1 MSGTASEP
9 SGPRRLSYARSSYVV
24 PARVAMVHA
33 VMAGKRRE
41 DPFTK
46 VVGEKRGTEGVRA
59 PTGDVMP
66 IVTASVASA
75 LIERAGIGRDDE
87 GRWILPDDER
97 TTNVRAALNAA
108 LVVIAEDS

>member
-1 MSGTASEP
+1 
-9 SGPRRLSYARSSYVV
+9 V

-59 PTGDVMP
+59 LCSDVMP
-66 IVTASVASA
+66 LVTASVASA
-75 LIERAGIGRDDE
+75 LIERAGIVRDDE
-87 GRWILPDDER
+87 GRWSWSEGKR
-97 TTNVRAALNAA
+97 TTEVRAALNAA
-108 LVVIAEDS
+108 LVVLAED